1 MTAAVAPIP
10 RASGGREV
18 LTVLATRGG
27 ILAFGLLTQSLLA
40 YGLLTSERG
49 AFATCSVFA
58 LLLSLLFAFS
68 ADRGA
73 QYFVIANRMSVSQS
87 VSLGLCISLLGSA
100 AACAAAIPLIHS
112 ELGFFQKAD
121 PASFY
126 WALILL
132 PLRAVNSVAEMQ
144 LMGLRRFKALGLCM
158 LLQSLSVSLAM
169 TGLLLGLDLG
179 VEGALFSMALGQLVS
194 LCACFW
200 QLRQHAVLVWEMP
213 SLRGA
218 ARLLQYGGKYHG
230 ARIGMELEMRAGTIA
245 LGLLAGR
252 ADIGLF
258 AVAIALMSRFNII
271 ANAVASV
278 LFPRVPKA
286 AAKDNPALFALCLRY
301 VAWVMGGALLAF
313 LAVSEPLVRL
323 LLSEAYV
330 PIVPLLWILALGI
343 FAYGISAIY
352 MTYFSGIDRP
362 EICTWSVWISL
373 CVNGT
378 LLLALFP
385 RIGGL
390 SGTAWAMSLGL
401 LCRCG
406 FLSVMFHRSSHETL
420 LSTWR
425 PQRSDLAYLRTMG
438 RSLLRRAAG
447 EQPIQT

>member
-1 MTAAVAPIP
+1 
-10 RASGGREV
+10 
-18 LTVLATRGG
+18 
-27 ILAFGLLTQSLLA
+27 
-40 YGLLTSERG
+40 
-49 AFATCSVFA
+49 
-58 LLLSLLFAFS
+58 
-68 ADRGA
+68 
-73 QYFVIANRMSVSQS
+73 
-87 VSLGLCISLLGSA
+87 
-100 AACAAAIPLIHS
+100 
-112 ELGFFQKAD
+112 
-121 PASFY
+121 
-126 WALILL
+126 
-132 PLRAVNSVAEMQ
+132 
-144 LMGLRRFKALGLCM
+144 MGLRRFKALGLCM

-200 QLRQHAVLVWEMP
+200 RLRQHTVLVWEMP

-278 LFPRVPKA
+278 LFPRVPRA

-301 VAWVMGGALLAF
+301 VAWVMGSALLAF
-313 LAVSEPLVRL
+313 LVVSEPLVRL

-373 CVNGT
+373 CVNGM
-378 LLLALFP
+378 LLIALFP
-385 RIGGL
+385 RMGL
-390 SGTAWAMSLGL
+390 NGTAWAMSLGL

-406 FLSVMFHRSSHETL
+406 FLSVMFHRASHETL

-425 PQRSDLAYLRTMG
+425 PQRSDLTYLRTVG
-438 RSLLRRAAG
+438 QSLLRRAAG
-447 EQPIQT
+447 EQQPVRT